1 MGVGAAVAVARGAA
15 AAIAEAAAESV
26 RAAAE
31 SAEIAA
37 VREATALIAGMQAK
51 GTTFPTHPRKS
62 TSRSV
67 TCISFVHGSVSAGLR
82 TSACVLSVR

>member
-1 MGVGAAVAVARGAA
+1 
-15 AAIAEAAAESV
+15 
-26 RAAAE
+26 
-31 SAEIAA
+31 
-37 VREATALIAGMQAK
+37 MQAK